1 MLMDKQ
7 KILQNATSNRILEV
21 LCRNGEQ
28 TTIEIQKHLSDIPQ
42 STLYRYMKYLEQFQ
56 IISVTNEEKI
66 RGQVEKSYAISDTF
80 FINWFSL
87 YLADDEYQQMKMEL
101 EKIFRFYGGSEKAKN
116 RKLRKVFIMSATE
129 EDENGKNG

>member
-1 MLMDKQ
+1 MDKQ

-21 LCRNGEQ
+21 LCQNGEQ
-28 TTIEIQKHLSDIPQ
+28 TTIELQKHLSDIPQ

-56 IISVTNEEKI
+56 IISVTKEEKI
-66 RGQVEKSYAISDTF
+66 KGQVEKSYAISDTF
-80 FINWFSL
+80 FMDWFSL
-87 YLADDEYQQMKMEL
+87 YLTDGEYQEMKIEL
-101 EKIFRFYGGSEKAKN
+101 GKILRFYGGRGKAKN